1 LQDYCVNPYR
11 FGYAPIRGSV
21 KSHSN
26 NYYHAELVETNRV
39 NLRIRAFHYIAPL
52 LVYP

>member
-26 NYYHAELVETNRV
+26 N
-39 NLRIRAFHYIAPL
+39 
-52 LVYP
+52 